1 MSRSIRLALVGLGN
15 VGQSFLDLMD
25 AKAALLADR
34 HDIELVL
41 TGVADS
47 SAAALAPAGLNTRAL
62 RAHKSAG
69 KPLHTFPDSTQ
80 GMSAPEMVAEVEAD
94 VLLEAS
100 TVNLKTGQP
109 GLDCVRIAIRRGMDV
124 VLANKGPLVLAFGE
138 LEAAAKAAGV
148 ELAYSATVCGALP
161 VVNIGRRDLAACD
174 IRAVAGVFN
183 ATSNSIL
190 AAMARGGDYAD
201 ALRQAQLDGIAE
213 ADPSLDVEGW
223 DTANKLV
230 IIANSILRQPCTLA
244 DVQPVIGITH
254 ITPAEIR
261 EHAALG
267 EVVKLVARANV
278 GQVGNLSYQLSVQP
292 EWLPADAFLA
302 SINGWE
308 MGIVFDTD
316 IMGLQQL
323 KVDERGPIP
332 TAAAMLRDVI
342 MLGETSRQVGK

>member
-1 MSRSIRLALVGLGN
+1 MRGCVDTSV
-15 VGQSFLDLMD
+15 
-25 AKAALLADR
+25 
-34 HDIELVL
+34 
-41 TGVADS
+41 
-47 SAAALAPAGLNTRAL
+47 
-62 RAHKSAG
+62 G

-161 VVNIGRRDLAACD
+161 VVNIGRRDLTACD

-230 IIANSILRQPCTLA
+230 IIANSILRQPATLA

-267 EVVKLVARANV
+267 EVVKLVARARV

-316 IMGLQQL
+316 IMGLSNS
-323 KVDERGPIP
+323 RS
-332 TAAAMLRDVI
+332 TNAAPFPPRRRCCGM
-342 MLGETSRQVGK
+342 

>member
-1 MSRSIRLALVGLGN
+1 MPKTVRLALVGLGN
-15 VGQSFLDLMD
+15 VGQAFLDLMV
-25 AKAALLADR
+25 AKADLLADR
-34 HDIELVL
+34 YDLALVL

-47 SAAALAPAGLNTRAL
+47 SAAALNAEGLSPTAL
-62 RAHKSAG
+62 RAHKGAG
-69 KPLHTFPDSTQ
+69 KPLHSFPGSTP
-80 GMSAPEMVAEVEAD
+80 GMSAPEMLADAEAD

-124 VLANKGPLVLAFGE
+124 VLANKGPLVHAFGE
-138 LEAAAKAAGV
+138 LEAAAVAAGV
-148 ELAYSATVCGALP
+148 GLAYSATVCGALP
-161 VVNIGRRDLAACD
+161 VVNIGRRDLTACD

-190 AAMARGGDYAD
+190 AAMARGGSYAD
-201 ALRQAQLDGIAE
+201 ALRQAQIDGIAE

-230 IIANSILRQPCTLA
+230 IIANSILRQPCSLA
-244 DVQPVIGITH
+244 DVQPVIGITD
-254 ITPAEIR
+254 ITPAQIQA
-261 EHAALG
+261 HAARG
-267 EVVKLVARANV
+267 EVVKLVARAEPDLAGLRNV
-278 GQVGNLSYQLSVQP
+278 AGLQYRLSVQP

-302 SINGWE
+302 SISGWE

-342 MLGETSRQVGK
+342 NLMIGR

>member
-1 MSRSIRLALVGLGN
+1 MPRTVRLALVGLGN
-15 VGQSFLDLMD
+15 VGQSFLDLME

-34 HDIELVL
+34 HGIELVL

-47 SAAALAPAGLNTRAL
+47 STAVLASAGLSTGASGRTRAPARRSIPSPAAHRAC
-62 RAHKSAG
+62 RPRRWSRKSR
-69 KPLHTFPDSTQ
+69 P
-80 GMSAPEMVAEVEAD
+80 D

-109 GLDCVRIAIRRGMDV
+109 GLDCVRIAIRRGMTS
-124 VLANKGPLVLAFGE
+124 VLANKGPLVLAFSE
-138 LEAAAKAAGV
+138 LESAAEAAGV
-148 ELAYSATVCGALP
+148 GLAYSATVCGALP

-190 AAMARGGDYAD
+190 AAMAAGGSYAD
-201 ALRQAQLDGIAE
+201 ALRQAQVEGIAE

-267 EVVKLVARANV
+267 EVVRLVARA
-278 GQVGNLSYQLSVQP
+278 
-292 EWLPADAFLA
+292 DARPDRLA
-302 SINGWE
+302 TCPTSSPSSPNGCPRTPSWPRSAA
-308 MGIVFDTD
+308 GRWASSST
-316 IMGLQQL
+316 
-323 KVDERGPIP
+323 P
-332 TAAAMLRDVI
+332 TSWACSSSKWTSAAPFRPRPRCCGM
-342 MLGETSRQVGK
+342 

>member
-25 AKAALLADR
+25 AKAALLADS
-34 HDIELVL
+34 HGIELVL

-244 DVQPVIGITH
+244 DVQPVIGITD

-261 EHAALG
+261 EHAARG
-267 EVVKLVARANV
+267 EVVKLVARADV

-292 EWLPADAFLA
+292 EWLPADDFP
-302 SINGWE
+302 
-308 MGIVFDTD
+308 
-316 IMGLQQL
+316 GLDQRL
-323 KVDERGPIP
+323 GDGHRLRHRHHG
-332 TAAAMLRDVI
+332 AAATQGRRTRPHSHRGGDAA
-342 MLGETSRQVGK
+342 GCDYAGGNK